1 MYHLSLTWRIT
12 ILKAPPFP
20 PTPVYPMAFMLDAA
34 EPCGIG
40 SAMDGAAL
48 VRKNAKAITMI
59 FVFIPDSPFL
69 VRCFIAAAQ
78 F

>member
-1 MYHLSLTWRIT
+1 
-12 ILKAPPFP
+12 
-20 PTPVYPMAFMLDAA
+20 
-34 EPCGIG
+34 
-40 SAMDGAAL
+40 MDGAAL